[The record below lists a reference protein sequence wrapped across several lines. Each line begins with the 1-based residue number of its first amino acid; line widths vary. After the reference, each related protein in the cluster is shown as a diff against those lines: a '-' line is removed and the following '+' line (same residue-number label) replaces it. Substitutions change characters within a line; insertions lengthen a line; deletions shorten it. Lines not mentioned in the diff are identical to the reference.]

1 MTKLSKRLASL
12 VPFFTDK
19 DKVVDVGCD
28 HGYLSIYLKENNL
41 VESVIASDVN
51 EKALSFAIDNIKES
65 GLDIPT
71 VISDGIDGIDLRE
84 VNCIVM
90 SGMGTATILHIL
102 EDKDKLKHINKIIV
116 QSNNNHDILRKEL
129 NKKGYYLEKEEA
141 VYDRGKWYLSMLFI
155 KTNKKNSDLEIKYGL
170 LNNADYIR
178 YLIDKYSGINRRI
191 PDVEDR
197 EEINKVI
204 HDLKEILRE
213 KS

>member
-71 VISDGIDGIDLRE
+71 VISDGIDDIDLRE

-116 QSNNNHDILRKEL
+116 QSNNNHDILRKQM
-129 NKKGYYLEKEEA
+129 NKKGYYLNNEVA
-141 VYDRGKWYLSMLFI
+141 VYDRGKWYLSMLFV
-155 KTNKKNSDLEIKYGL
+155 KSSKRNTDLEIEYGL
-170 LNNADYIR
+170 LTNHDYIR
-178 YLIDKYSGINRRI
+178 FMVDKLVRINNRI
-191 PDVEDR
+191 PDLEDR
-197 EEINKVI
+197 EENNKKI
-204 HDLKEILRE
+204 YHLKEILRE

>member
-1 MTKLSKRLASL
+1 MINLSNRLKSL
-12 VPFFTDK
+12 VPFFDTYDN
-19 DKVVDVGCD
+19 VVDVGCD
-28 HGYLSIYLKENNL
+28 HGYLSIYLMENNL
-41 VESVIASDVN
+41 VKSVIASDIN
-51 EKALSFAIDNIKES
+51 ENALSSAIKNIKEAN
-65 GLDIPT
+65 LDIPT
-71 VISDGIDGIDLRE
+71 VVSDGIDDIDITN
-84 VNCIVM
+84 VNCLVI
-90 SGMGTATILHIL
+90 SGMGTMTILHIL
-102 EDKDKLKHINKIIV
+102 SDSNKLKHIDKIVI
-116 QSNNNHDILRKEL
+116 QSNNNHDVLRREL

-197 EEINKVI
+197 EENNKVI
-204 HDLKEILRE
+204 HELKEILRE

>member
-1 MTKLSKRLASL
+1 MINLSNRLKSL
-12 VPFFTDK
+12 VPFLDTYDN
-19 DKVVDVGCD
+19 VVDVGCD
-28 HGYLSIYLKENNL
+28 HGYLSIYLMENNL
-41 VESVIASDVN
+41 VKSVIASDIN
-51 EKALSFAIDNIKES
+51 ENALSSAIKNIKEAN
-65 GLDIPT
+65 LDIPT
-71 VISDGIDGIDLRE
+71 VVSDGIDDIDITN
-84 VNCIVM
+84 VNCLVI
-90 SGMGTATILHIL
+90 SGMGTMTILHIL
-102 EDKDKLKHINKIIV
+102 SDSNKLKHIDKIVI
-116 QSNNNHDILRKEL
+116 QSNNNHDVLRREL

-197 EEINKVI
+197 EENNKVI
-204 HDLKEILRE
+204 HELKEILRE